1 MNNPTN
7 LIVIVILIARGYTR
21 KLRYEEESNFTEFDE
36 APYYFIFKNYDNRL
50 RPNFAGTPVTV
61 GIAIDVSSIDSISD
75 QDMMQQR
82 VNPSASVDVNSELIA
97 KVTKM
102 SSELMQKSQGS
113 LAESPRIYQ
122 LTSAWKDG
130 QFVTVTRSDNRP
142 WPDGDYTMTMDLS
155 QSWHDERLSFSGDV
169 ESYDLA
175 DDYLSKVWV
184 PDTYFVNGKQ
194 SYFHE
199 VTVKN
204 RAMKIFSNGMIEYNL
219 RLTTVASCMMNMMNY
234 PMDVQNCSLVLES
247 YSPYRIMCPIYDIMI
262 PRGVCT
268 PNRRITYCGLA
279 TRHLHHGYTLKDI
292 RLYWRHGRESITGLA
307 GIQLPT
313 FAIVDFQTS
322 SGASQLDTG
331 AFPRVVLNFQLHRD
345 VGQVIFL
352 IYVPCMLLVSLSW
365 VAFWI
370 DYKVVVGRVVLG
382 METFLALLTFI
393 TGVRK
398 GLPKVAYI
406 HTVDIYHLVCMV
418 FVCATLIQYAVVN
431 FKYYRPKK
439 KGSKS
444 RWQSAMSRRGKQ
456 RCNKDHHVD
465 KAGIIQL
472 LKMSS
477 LMLNRKLAKNVKHS
491 FAKIRRSHTAPCL
504 SSFIRDQATSTKQA
518 LDLQLKKSPTGPL
531 YFTDGESVES
541 NNVLGTDGTHRDSR
555 LLTNRHPCGS
565 ISGSEPRMLL
575 RRRWRR
581 RRTDSENTSD
591 EEVKQKSS
599 SSSTSFKLDTAS
611 NSPNIQ
617 RHNRVYRHRSNS
629 DTATE
634 GGKQRYEGTLTPTFA
649 RFTSDGDI
657 QAFPPSSDK
666 REGEQHGYR
675 EKSRH
680 HTQNGT
686 AHNLL
691 VEWENEAVRTT
702 YIHTQKRHRKVNAID
717 YHCRFIFPLLF
728 ATFNLVYWLRISTS

>member
-7 LIVIVILIARGYTR
+7 LLVIVILIARGYTR
-21 KLRYEEESNFTEFDE
+21 KLRYEEDSNFTEFDE

-75 QDMMQQR
+75 QDM
-82 VNPSASVDVNSELIA
+82 
-97 KVTKM
+97 
-102 SSELMQKSQGS
+102 
-113 LAESPRIYQ
+113 
-122 LTSAWKDG
+122 
-130 QFVTVTRSDNRP
+130 
-142 WPDGDYTMTMDLS
+142 DYTMTMDLS

-247 YSPYRIMCPIYDIMI
+247 Y
-262 PRGVCT
+262 
-268 PNRRITYCGLA
+268 
-279 TRHLHHGYTLKDI
+279 GYTLKDI

-444 RWQSAMSRRGKQ
+444 RWQNAMSRRGKQ
-456 RCNKDHHVD
+456 RCNKDHHMD

-531 YFTDGESVES
+531 YFTDGESAES
-541 NNVLGTDGTHRDSR
+541 NNVLGTGGTHRDSR

-581 RRTDSENTSD
+581 HRTDSENTSD

-666 REGEQHGYR
+666 REGGQHGYR

-728 ATFNLVYWLRISTS
+728 ATFNLIYWLRISTS

>member
-7 LIVIVILIARGYTR
+7 LLVIVILIARGYTR
-21 KLRYEEESNFTEFDE
+21 KLRYEEDSNFTEFDE

-75 QDMMQQR
+75 QDM
-82 VNPSASVDVNSELIA
+82 
-97 KVTKM
+97 
-102 SSELMQKSQGS
+102 
-113 LAESPRIYQ
+113 
-122 LTSAWKDG
+122 
-130 QFVTVTRSDNRP
+130 
-142 WPDGDYTMTMDLS
+142 DYTMTMDLS

-247 YSPYRIMCPIYDIMI
+247 Y
-262 PRGVCT
+262 
-268 PNRRITYCGLA
+268 
-279 TRHLHHGYTLKDI
+279 GYTLKDI

-439 KGSKS
+439 KGNKT

-456 RCNKDHHVD
+456 RCNKDHHMD

-541 NNVLGTDGTHRDSR
+541 NNVLGTGGTHRDSR

-581 RRTDSENTSD
+581 HRTDSENTSD

-599 SSSTSFKLDTAS
+599 SSSTSFKMDTAS

-691 VEWENEAVRTT
+691 VEWENEAVVGTDREGSNL
-702 YIHTQKRHRKVNAID
+702 NAAAAVTWQQ
-717 YHCRFIFPLLF
+717 RLF
-728 ATFNLVYWLRISTS
+728 GRLFVRRAMPATRG

>member
-1 MNNPTN
+1 MSTATN
-7 LIVIVILIARGYTR
+7 VLVIAVLLARGYTR
-21 KLRYEEESNFTEFDE
+21 KLRYAEESNFTDYDE

-50 RPNFAGTPVTV
+50 RPNFAGTPVSV

-75 QDMMQQR
+75 QDM
-82 VNPSASVDVNSELIA
+82 
-97 KVTKM
+97 
-102 SSELMQKSQGS
+102 
-113 LAESPRIYQ
+113 
-122 LTSAWKDG
+122 
-130 QFVTVTRSDNRP
+130 
-142 WPDGDYTMTMDLS
+142 DYTMTMDLS
-155 QSWHDERLSFSGDV
+155 QSWHDERLSFSGEA

-199 VTVKN
+199 ITVKN
-204 RAMKIFSNGMIEYNL
+204 RAMTIFSNGMIQYNL

-247 YSPYRIMCPIYDIMI
+247 Y
-262 PRGVCT
+262 
-268 PNRRITYCGLA
+268 
-279 TRHLHHGYTLKDI
+279 GYTLKDI
-292 RLYWRHGRESITGLA
+292 RLYWRRGRDSITGLA

-331 AFPRVVLNFQLHRD
+331 AFPRVVLNFQMHRD

-431 FKYYRPKK
+431 FKYYRPRKK
-439 KGSKS
+439 ATKS
-444 RWQSAMSRRGKQ
+444 RWRSAMARRDN
-456 RCNKDHHVD
+456 RCNVGRHMD
-465 KAGIIQL
+465 KAGIIEL

-504 SSFIRDQATSTKQA
+504 SSFVRDQTTFPKQA

-531 YFTDGESVES
+531 YFTDGESAES
-541 NNVLGTDGTHRDSR
+541 NNVLGTGGAIRDSR
-555 LLTNRHPCGS
+555 LLSSRYHCGS
-565 ISGSEPRMLL
+565 MSGSEPRMLL

-581 RRTDSENTSD
+581 HRTDSENTSD
-591 EEVKQKSS
+591 EEVKRKSS
-599 SSSTSFKLDTAS
+599 SSVLFKTDTAN
-611 NSPNIQ
+611 NSPKVQ
-617 RHNRVYRHRSNS
+617 HHNRYRHRSNS
-629 DTATE
+629 DTTAE
-634 GGKQRYEGTLTPTFA
+634 GPKLRLEETLKPTFA

-657 QAFPPSSDK
+657 QACPPVSDK
-666 REGEQHGYR
+666 KKDGEQSYR
-675 EKSRH
+675 EKKDRPGTH
-680 HTQNGT
+680 VQNGT
-686 AHNLL
+686 VHNLL

-702 YIHTQKRHRKVNAID
+702 YIHSEKRHRKVNAID

-728 ATFNLVYWLRISTS
+728 VTFNLVYWLRISTS